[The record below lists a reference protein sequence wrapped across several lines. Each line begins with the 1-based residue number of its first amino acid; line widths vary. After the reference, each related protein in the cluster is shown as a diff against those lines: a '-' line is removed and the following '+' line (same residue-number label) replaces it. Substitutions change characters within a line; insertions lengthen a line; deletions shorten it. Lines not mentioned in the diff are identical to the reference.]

1 MHLNPA
7 LVTTVVVLLTF
18 VPLYKCAVATNLIR
32 LLVMTSLC
40 MLPIAMQTT
49 ADANMLC
56 RDPPPAHTQ
65 MSERLV
71 EKKDLRCFRMYHPPR
86 GPLSNTT

>member
-7 LVTTVVVLLTF
+7 LVTTVVVLLTS

-56 RDPPPAHTQ
+56 RDPPPHGTHPDVRATCRKK
-65 MSERLV
+65 RLT
-71 EKKDLRCFRMYHPPR
+71 L
-86 GPLSNTT
+86 L